1 MRRQT
6 AAALVASAVTIVS
19 LVSAAPGAS
28 ADLVTHCVGTGG
40 AVTVPGDLLVPAGE
54 SCALDGTTVTGN
66 VRVAAGADLVVT
78 GGHFNGEVRVMADG
92 YFDATNTDITGQLVL
107 AAGGFGIFARDS
119 HSGRVVVQPKGTA
132 TTEGFLFLQN
142 TNVTGALTSS
152 IGEVSVEDGEV
163 TGNVST
169 DGAYYTDLHDTFV
182 DGTLTVLNN
191 ATGSVV
197 CGSAVQGKATF
208 TGNGGG
214 IQLGPNGSLD
224 SCASGGFFGRDVAIA
239 NTTGAVRVDDN
250 IINGQLQFTANTPI
264 ATVAPNNRI
273 RGGITGEH
281 QAPADFSARAAAA
294 GRTTSEA
301 RASERRATAT
311 QSATAAGRSL

>member
-54 SCALDGTTVTGN
+54 SCSLDGTTVTGN
-66 VRVAAGADLVVT
+66 VRVAAGADLIVS

-92 YFDATNTDITGQLVL
+92 YFDATDTEVAGQVVL
-107 AAGGFGIFARDS
+107 AAGGFGIFAS
-119 HSGRVVVQPKGTA
+119 GSQSGRIVVQPKGTA
-132 TTEGFLFLQN
+132 TQEGFLFLEN
-142 TNVTGALTSS
+142 TAVTGSLTSS
-152 IGEVSVEDGEV
+152 VGEVSVTGGSV

-169 DGAYYTDLHDTFV
+169 DGAFYTDLNDTFV

-191 ATGSVV
+191 TTGSVV
-197 CGSAVQGKATF
+197 CGSAIQGKATF
-208 TGNGGG
+208 TGNLGG

-224 SCASGGFFGRDVAIA
+224 GCASGSFFGRDVAISS
-239 NTTGAVRVDDN
+239 TTGAVRVDDN

-264 ATVAPNNRI
+264 ATVAPTNRI
-273 RGGITGEH
+273 RNGITGDH
-281 QAPADFSARAAAA
+281 QPPADSARAAASE
-294 GRTTSEA
+294 RTASEA
-301 RASERRATAT
+301 RAEERRATAT
-311 QSATAAGRSL
+311 QSATAAGRAL